1 MLCAIEME
9 WEIYMINRH
18 LHCNKT
24 CSDTNTDYIFPKVTI
39 NPEFINIILI
49 SEAPPVVRD
58 DYYYKSPT
66 GAFFQTTQTA
76 FKDAGIEIQQ
86 YEDISQLCI
95 YLTTAI
101 KCSKKDYLVSADT
114 IKSCSYILENE
125 INQFPNVKA
134 VLCMG
139 DFAIK
144 AINNISKRKYKVNA
158 ISAGSTYKI
167 RTNIHL
173 LQGIRY
179 FPSYTQTGNS
189 FNIEKSKRKMIAED
203 IRSALEYV
211 KEHMV

>member
-1 MLCAIEME
+1 ME

-18 LHCNKT
+18 LQCSKT

-49 SEAPPVVRD
+49 SEAPPVMRD
-58 DYYYKSPT
+58 DYYYESPT

-86 YEDISQLCI
+86 YEDISHLGI

-114 IKSCSYILENE
+114 IKRCSYVLENE
-125 INQFPNVKA
+125 INQFSNVKA

-144 AINNISKRKYKVNA
+144 AINNIAKRKYKVNA
-158 ISAGSTYKI
+158 ISGGSTYKI
-167 RTNIHL
+167 RKNAHL

-179 FPSYTQTGNS
+179 FPSYTQTGSS

-211 KEHMV
+211 KERMV